1 MSSKDLLSLPS
12 FDSLNLENVA
22 ERETTFSDLNQ
33 DCIESILR
41 FISPND
47 LAAFSQTCRLYK
59 NWAEQYFHRKWK
71 FLRIHIRFVNGFVRF
86 KFNEV
91 YKVRFR
97 SLFRF
102 LVVEI
107 VESMSAQMFQFIR
120 DNCAKDLVGLQLYSD
135 TLMDLSQVDGSII
148 AGQLKSVEVL
158 QLHQVSIRKD
168 IYSNF
173 LKYCEEI
180 QTLFIIPSST
190 LEAEYGTINDSWM
203 TQRYSKLKSFVFLSG
218 HSKTAM
224 TPNLRTVTTDQLSII
239 KSLCLTEID
248 LDYAGIIFEIERNGT
263 LKKIFSCKEIKS
275 IRWMV
280 RHECLTTALEGI
292 PEQRHVE
299 TLVTLHLGKTTMD
312 FQSIIPEGSLV

>member
-1 MSSKDLLSLPS
+1 MSSKDLSSLPS

-22 ERETTFSDLNQ
+22 ERGTTFSDLNQ

-102 LVVEI
+102 LEVEI

-120 DNCAKDLVGLQLYSD
+120 DNCAKDLVGLRLYSD
-135 TLMDLSQVDGSII
+135 TPMDLSQVDGSII

-158 QLHQVSIRKD
+158 QLHKVSMRKD

-190 LEAEYGTINDSWM
+190 LEAEHGTINDSWM
-203 TQRYSKLKSFVFLSG
+203 TQRYSKLKSFIFLSG

-224 TPNLRTVTTDQLSII
+224 T
-239 KSLCLTEID
+239 SLCLTEID

-299 TLVTLHLGKTTMD
+299 TLAEADDNNYDLKITMN
-312 FQSIIPEGSLV
+312 SIYSTQCNQ